1 MSCCIFQFLTGC
13 RCCNRICCQRRQRPV
28 CNLGSLNFIPS
39 VSRPT
44 ATQELRSV
52 QANLSTGA
60 GVVLSP
66 GETIGFDSLIANQ
79 NKNVYYDYTTGELVI
94 NSTGNFLASW
104 WVGIGSAAGGTP
116 CAASISAFASTSA
129 CTVTNVL

>member
-66 GETIGFDSLIANQ
+66 GETIGFDS
-79 NKNVYYDYTTGELVI
+79 
-94 NSTGNFLASW
+94 
-104 WVGIGSAAGGTP
+104 
-116 CAASISAFASTSA
+116 
-129 CTVTNVL
+129 

>member
-1 MSCCIFQFLTGC
+1 M
-13 RCCNRICCQRRQRPV
+13 
-28 CNLGSLNFIPS
+28 
-39 VSRPT
+39 SRPT

-79 NKNVYYDYTTGELVI
+79 NKNIFYDYTTRREYYLV
-94 NSTGNFLASW
+94 NSGYRGNVKMPIDSFLDVDDAY
-104 WVGIGSAAGGTP
+104 IIDIT
-116 CAASISAFASTSA
+116 
-129 CTVTNVL
+129 

>member
-44 ATQELRSV
+44 ATQELRRRR
-52 QANLSTGA
+52 AMGLST
-60 GVVLSP
+60 
-66 GETIGFDSLIANQ
+66 DSTFMVSSSCR
-79 NKNVYYDYTTGELVI
+79 K
-94 NSTGNFLASW
+94 
-104 WVGIGSAAGGTP
+104 
-116 CAASISAFASTSA
+116 ASIVMSSEA
-129 CTVTNVL
+129 CLLRT